1 MAECIHGFDEG
12 LCDICFPRVAPEA
25 PPTVAASATTTTRA
39 RPARK
44 PTRATASR
52 ITASRRIAG
61 VGVAAP
67 SGPPFASRRLY
78 HWTHARN
85 LEAILLDG
93 VVKSIAGGADPDV
106 DIAAPLVRELRA
118 AADVGDGTKVDT
130 YVPFALTPD
139 AERWAELRDGGS
151 GAQFSTAARL
161 SSPTEYVM
169 LVVPATV
176 AGADAVVALGDA
188 SAPATGFSIGD
199 PARAVAK
206 ASREDP
212 ELAGVEVLLPGPV
225 PMTAV
230 TMIGVPNE
238 PMRTRVRRM
247 FDAVEGSA
255 PRIVVHPPWFTPA
268 G

>member
-61 VGVAAP
+61 VGAAAP

-139 AERWAELRDGGS
+139 AERWVELRDGGT

-169 LVVPATV
+169 LVVPAPSRVRTRSSR
-176 AGADAVVALGDA
+176 
-188 SAPATGFSIGD
+188 SATPPPPPRTSPSATRHAPSRRRA
-199 PARAVAK
+199 ARTRSSP
-206 ASREDP
+206 ASRCCFP
-212 ELAGVEVLLPGPV
+212 
-225 PMTAV
+225 
-230 TMIGVPNE
+230 
-238 PMRTRVRRM
+238 
-247 FDAVEGSA
+247 A
-255 PRIVVHPPWFTPA
+255 PCR
-268 G
+268 